1 MQAIG
6 LAIAELAQHFTER
19 GSVLPFTY
27 DPRTSEF
34 ASGDDAY
41 IGYIVNAHEMRG
53 DRESSQK
60 FEIETT
66 YRLATRVTGLLHR
79 VGWPR
84 SKKKNREA
92 IVDHLQALGFRK
104 DVQVGRDKD
113 GGFDI
118 LWLPPLGAIPIRPI
132 VSLQCKNSHFSRDQS
147 DQSVERAKQ
156 SMRRH
161 KVRTAESTYLCC
173 VVYNDYIEDTHV
185 ATTRDWGFVPLGI
198 SDMGCLAERPEPVIL

>member
-1 MQAIG
+1 MPSPIFNLFEEICIALRWQKTCVLIDRDFSESILDDVKRAYREPSSMQAIG

-19 GSVLPFTY
+19 GSVLPFAY

-84 SKKKNREA
+84 SKKKTA
-92 IVDHLQALGFRK
+92 
-104 DVQVGRDKD
+104 
-113 GGFDI
+113 
-118 LWLPPLGAIPIRPI
+118 
-132 VSLQCKNSHFSRDQS
+132 
-147 DQSVERAKQ
+147 
-156 SMRRH
+156 RR
-161 KVRTAESTYLCC
+161 
-173 VVYNDYIEDTHV
+173 
-185 ATTRDWGFVPLGI
+185 
-198 SDMGCLAERPEPVIL
+198 